1 MILNKLKIK
10 IFGGV
15 YLCKMAL
22 IVTEYGKTA
31 IVRSVTQD
39 IPVNIKYIGIGAG
52 NITLNSLTT
61 DLVDVR
67 YIGEISEY
75 QISSVPD
82 PDHPDETL
90 SNIVLYMNVPSEN
103 GGYTIREIALYMYN
117 SDTDERDENAFAI
130 GTIYPVYKP
139 TSAEAEGSSNLT
151 IRCTLKISSNANI
164 TISTAYDNTIDP
176 KIENAINKF
185 FSNQNNYEDKIKGL
199 IPQGGNFGDILFK
212 NSNSSGDY
220 IWLKQNMM
228 VPNMIGTDENENKF
242 IN

>member
-1 MILNKLKIK
+1 
-10 IFGGV
+10 
-15 YLCKMAL
+15 MAL

-31 IVRSVTQD
+31 LARSVTQN
-39 IPVNIKYIGIGAG
+39 IPVNIKYIAIGSG
-52 NITLNSLTT
+52 NITLDSSTT
-61 DLVDVR
+61 TLVNMR

-75 QISSVPD
+75 QISSITD
-82 PDHPDETL
+82 PEHPDETL
-90 SNIVLYMNVPSEN
+90 SNIVLYMNVPSDT
-103 GGYTIREIALYMYN
+103 GGYTIQEIALYMKN
-117 SDTDERDENAFAI
+117 IDNDEADTTAFAI
-130 GTIYPVYKP
+130 GNIYPVYKP
-139 TSAEAEGSSNLT
+139 TAYEAEGSSNLT
-151 IRCTLKISSNANI
+151 IKCTLKISSNANI

-176 KIENAINKF
+176 KVENAINKF

-212 NSNSSGDY
+212 NSDTSGDY